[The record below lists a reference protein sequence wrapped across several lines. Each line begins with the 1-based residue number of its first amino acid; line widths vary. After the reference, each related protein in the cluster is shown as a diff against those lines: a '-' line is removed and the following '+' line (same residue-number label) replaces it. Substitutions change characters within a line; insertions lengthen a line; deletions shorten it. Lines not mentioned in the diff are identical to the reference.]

1 MTTNFETRRELTVS
15 NKFIVPVV
23 PNLASATLAT
33 PGAVVFDKST
43 GNLNVAT
50 GTSWSNGLSPAATP
64 TTRGTVF
71 GNTGTGVSSATSLGY
86 LTNAGTTTGT
96 YVGYGAAETL
106 GSGSGDCTAV
116 GYRAMDVP
124 STIFSCTAVGS
135 NSGKAVGD
143 QNISI
148 GVSTGDG
155 ATGSDNVMIGNDTG
169 TGMVGSRNIL
179 VGTQVADGAIT
190 GPFNDNVVI
199 GYQAGRNGTIA
210 TGNIVLGSG
219 ASPDLGA
226 CQDCVV
232 LGRGST
238 AGTSGSNRIILG
250 ASTTGTTNNELT
262 IAPTITRWRSL
273 GLASAA
279 AANILQIDP
288 ATGIITQV
296 ASSKRFKENIR
307 ELEVDTEKLHNL
319 SLKTYNYKEDKREDY
334 GLIAEEAYEILPE
347 IVTLDAEGKPHG
359 IRHTTLAMLLLA
371 EVQSLR
377 KELRQLP

>member
-1 MTTNFETRRELTVS
+1 MTTNFETRRDLTVS
-15 NKFIVPVV
+15 NKFVVPVV

-43 GNLNVAT
+43 GILNVAT
-50 GTSWSNGLSPAATP
+50 GTSWSSGLAVAATS
-64 TTRGTVF
+64 TARGTVF
-71 GNTGTGVSSATSLGY
+71 GNTETGASSTVSLGY
-86 LTNAGTTTGT
+86 LTNAGTTAGT

-106 GSGSGDCTAV
+106 GAGSSDCTAV
-116 GYRAMDVP
+116 GYRAMDTA
-124 STIFSCTAVGS
+124 STLLSCTAVGS
-135 NSGKAVGD
+135 NSGKTAGN

-155 ATGSDNVMIGNDTG
+155 TTGSDNIMIGNDTA

-190 GPFNDNVVI
+190 GPFNDNVVV
-199 GYQAGRNGTIA
+199 GYQAGRNATIA
-210 TGNIVLGSG
+210 TGNVVLGSG
-219 ASPDLGA
+219 ASPNLGT
-226 CQDCVV
+226 CQSCIV

-307 ELEVDTEKLHNL
+307 ELEVDTEKLHEL

-377 KELRQLP
+377 KELRELP